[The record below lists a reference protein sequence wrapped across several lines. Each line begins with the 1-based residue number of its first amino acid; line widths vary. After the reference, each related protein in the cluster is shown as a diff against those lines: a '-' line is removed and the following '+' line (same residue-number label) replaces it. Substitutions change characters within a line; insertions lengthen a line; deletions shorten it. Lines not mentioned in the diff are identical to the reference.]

1 MLASIV
7 GEYGIVT
14 DPEIKFSDK
23 GNAWMK
29 LRVVSKD
36 RVRDSN
42 GAWSD
47 GKACFM
53 DMFVAGKQAEHL
65 FDSVSKGDTVI
76 ATGKLEQTEWVDSE
90 GAKRTSYR
98 IMVENIGVSVR
109 WGPAKTVNASRTT
122 SGNGNVARMT
132 EEFEAQVIPN
142 TPPF

>member
-42 GAWSD
+42 GTWSD

-53 DMFVAGKQAEHL
+53 DMFVA
-65 FDSVSKGDTVI
+65 
-76 ATGKLEQTEWVDSE
+76 GKLEQTEWVDSE

-122 SGNGNVARMT
+122 SGNENVARMT
-132 EEFEAQVIPN
+132 EEFEAQVIPI